1 MMIMLLFFILV
12 IFFLMNP
19 FFFNITFHI
28 LFNICCLI
36 CEKICGLIVSIF
48 ENCNNNRKQA
58 LRLFFNKFFYK
69 VLRLRLSWFIRIV
82 CDNYALQVL
91 SVYAESAK
99 EELPKPCFGLFD
111 EMY

>member
-1 MMIMLLFFILV
+1 MMIVLLFFVLV

-36 CEKICGLIVSIF
+36 CQKICGLIVYIF

-58 LRLFFNKFFYK
+58 LRLFFNQLLYK
-69 VLRLRLSWFIRIV
+69 VLRLRLSWFILIV
-82 CDNYALQVL
+82 CDNYAL
-91 SVYAESAK
+91 
-99 EELPKPCFGLFD
+99 
-111 EMY
+111 